1 MQDPFIGNVILF
13 GGTFAPVGWAFCDGS
28 LLPISENDA
37 LFSLIGT
44 TYGGDGQVTFGLP
57 DLRGRMPI
65 HQGQGAGLS
74 TYVIGQMAGTES
86 VTLLPGQVPP
96 HSHTVLSNSATAG
109 TNVPNA
115 NFLAAQSTLSE
126 YIPGASANSVMSP
139 VAIANSTGGGLPHS
153 NIMPSLAINYII
165 ALQGIY
171 PPQS

>member
-28 LLPISENDA
+28 LVSISENDA

-44 TYGGDGQVTFGLP
+44 TYGGDGQASFALP
-57 DLRGRMPI
+57 DLRGRI
-65 HQGQGAGLS
+65 AVSQGQGPGLG
-74 TYVIGQMAGTES
+74 TYVIGQQAGTEA
-86 VTLLPGQVPP
+86 VTLLPSQIPP
-96 HSHTVLSNSATAG
+96 HSHMVLSNSAAAA

-126 YIPGASANSVMSP
+126 YIPGTAANSVMNP
-139 VAIANSTGGGLPHS
+139 AAIANSTGGQPHS
-153 NIMPSLAINYII
+153 NMMPSLALNYII

-171 PPQS
+171 PQQS

>member
-37 LFSLIGT
+37 LFNLIGT
-44 TYGGDGQVTFGLP
+44 TYGGDGQVTFALP

-65 HQGQGAGLS
+65 HQGQGPGLS
-74 TYVIGQMAGTES
+74 TYVIGQVAGTEA
-86 VTLLPGQVPP
+86 VTLLPGQIPP
-96 HSHTVLSNSATAG
+96 HSHTVLSNSGTAG

-126 YIPGASANSVMSP
+126 YIAGSSVNSVMSP
-139 VAIANSTGGGLPHS
+139 VAIANSTGGLPHA
-153 NIMPSLAINYII
+153 NIMPSLAMNYII

-171 PPQS
+171 PQQS